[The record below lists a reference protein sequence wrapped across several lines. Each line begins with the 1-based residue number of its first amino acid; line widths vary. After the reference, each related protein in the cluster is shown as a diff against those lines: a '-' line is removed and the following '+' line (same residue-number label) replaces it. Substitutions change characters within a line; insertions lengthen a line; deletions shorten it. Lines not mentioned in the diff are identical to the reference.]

1 MDNLKQASLPEAFR
15 IARTHYDAGRMKKA
29 ERVCRRILNTF
40 PGHPRSMHLLGLLH
54 YKKGE
59 YKQAEEYLR
68 QAVEGRPTLSH
79 FHNDLG
85 ASLSSLGRHAEALA
99 AYREAERLA
108 DPGNTAQI
116 KSVYR
121 NIALALQR
129 VGRIDDAMEY
139 HARMLAIIPDDLET
153 FWNRSHIY
161 LARGQFKR
169 GWEGYETRLQLQSH
183 WKVFERQRNSEKV
196 WDGKPFPG
204 KTLLVQDEQGL
215 GDAFQFVR
223 FLPLVKALGGT
234 VVFETR
240 QIMKG
245 ILSSAPGFDE
255 IINRIEAEK
264 RYAEFDLTVPLMS
277 LPRILGIDL
286 DNLPAEIPYLH
297 AEKERLQRWQQRIEG
312 EGLKVGLVWT
322 GNLEN
327 LSLRHRSIELADLAP
342 FLDVPGVS
350 LYSLQ
355 YGATR
360 ESFKDLPDGMTVHD
374 LGDDVA
380 DFEELA
386 AAAVNLDLVITVDT
400 AMAHIAGALGCPT
413 WVLIS
418 YPADW
423 RWLLDREDS
432 PWYPG
437 MRLFRQ
443 GQSGRWGAVFLQ
455 LHKALCE
462 LAGQHGC

>member
-1 MDNLKQASLPEAFR
+1 MNTRTLASLPEAYR
-15 IARTHYDAGRMKKA
+15 IARTHYDAGRMELA
-29 ERVCRRILNTF
+29 EKICRKILNTY

-59 YKQAEEYLR
+59 YGQAEEYLR
-68 QAVEGRPTLSH
+68 KAVQGRPTLSH

-99 AYREAERLA
+99 TYREAERLA
-108 DPGNTAQI
+108 DPENKAQI

-129 VGRIDDAMEY
+129 VGRIEEALEY
-139 HARMLAIIPDDLET
+139 HARMLELIPDDLET

-161 LARGQFKR
+161 LARGQLRR
-169 GWEGYETRLQLQSH
+169 GWEDYESRLHLQSH
-183 WKVFERQRNSEKV
+183 WKAFERQRNSEKV

-204 KTLLVQDEQGL
+204 KTLLVQDEQGI

-223 FLPLVKALGGT
+223 FLPLVKALGGS

-240 QIMKG
+240 NLLKG
-245 ILSSAPGFDE
+245 VLSSAPGFDE
-255 IINRIEAEK
+255 IINRVEGERRA
-264 RYAEFDLTVPLMS
+264 AEFDLTVPLMS
-277 LPRILGIDL
+277 LPRILGINL
-286 DNLPAEIPYLH
+286 DNLPATVPYLY
-297 AEKERLQRWQQRIEG
+297 AEDERVQRWRERLG
-312 EGLKVGLVWT
+312 GAGLKVGLVWT

-327 LSLRHRSIELADLAP
+327 LSLRHRSIDLADLAP

-355 YGATR
+355 YGATPDQFR
-360 ESFKDLPDGMTVHD
+360 DLPEDLTVHD
-374 LGDDVA
+374 LGDAVA
-380 DFEELA
+380 DFRELA

-400 AMAHIAGALGCPT
+400 AMAHLAGALGCPT

-418 YPADW
+418 FPPDW
-423 RWLLDREDS
+423 RWLLERDDS
-432 PWYPG
+432 PWYPT
-437 MRLFRQ
+437 MQLFRQ
-443 GQSGRWGAVFLQ
+443 ERAGRWGAVFLS
-455 LHKALCE
+455 LHKALGK
-462 LAGQHGC
+462 LVTQ